1 VTSKAQRTL
10 EERVICVAEAALAD
24 HHDASA
30 LDVFTGM
37 GAPRPRS
44 RARLA
49 PGSYPYLDR
58 VIQGNLHKISRSMH
72 IFRVWA
78 QERELKP
85 SETAYVARTRGQ
97 RRELRFSK
105 SGDPGIEQA
114 YRTHSV
120 SPELSTSTPRDSRC
134 AFASRGGPEGT
145 SRADAAACAP
155 SRRHLRL
162 LATSSQ
168 QSSRSRPQS
177 RGPTCGT

>member
-1 VTSKAQRTL
+1 
-10 EERVICVAEAALAD
+10 LAD
-24 HHDASA
+24 HHYASA

-37 GAPRPRS
+37 GLLAPVHVRDWRRS
-44 RARLA
+44 RI
-49 PGSYPYLDR
+49 PYLDR

-78 QERELKP
+78 QERGLKP
-85 SETAYVARTRGQ
+85 SETAYVARTRGP

-105 SGDPGIEQA
+105 SGDPGIEPA
-114 YRTHSV
+114 YRTRFV

-177 RGPTCGT
+177 RGPTCGALSHFNIITGEPRLPLARG

>member
-1 VTSKAQRTL
+1 MTSKAQRTL
-10 EERVICVAEAALAD
+10 EERVIRVAEAALAE
-24 HHDASA
+24 HHYASA
-30 LDVFTGM
+30 LDVFAGM
-37 GAPRPRS
+37 GL
-44 RARLA
+44 LA
-49 PGSYPYLDR
+49 PVHVRDWRRGRIPYLDR

-85 SETAYVARTRGQ
+85 SETAYVARTRGP
-97 RRELRFSK
+97 RRELQFSK

-114 YRTHSV
+114 YRTHFV